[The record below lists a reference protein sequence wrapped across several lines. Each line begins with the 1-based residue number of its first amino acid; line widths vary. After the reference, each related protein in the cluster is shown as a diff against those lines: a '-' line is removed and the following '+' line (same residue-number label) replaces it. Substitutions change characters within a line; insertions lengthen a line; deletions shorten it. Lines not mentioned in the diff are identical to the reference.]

1 MLRPEPRKRGRIFSG
16 MYSVREGGR
25 VSLEARDAGAVV
37 VALEGLEGAALA
49 PVAVGA
55 HQSVGA
61 STVPAKSAPT
71 HLSRPLLANGSP
83 ARIPSRSV
91 RATSCVHLWL
101 IWVTIW
107 RKG

>member
-1 MLRPEPRKRGRIFSG
+1 

-55 HQSVGA
+55 HEALAADAVAVVLASANVAGALGARLKQEANDLVGWYVVQHC
-61 STVPAKSAPT
+61 SIHGK
-71 HLSRPLLANGSP
+71 
-83 ARIPSRSV
+83 
-91 RATSCVHLWL
+91 
-101 IWVTIW
+101 
-107 RKG
+107 